1 MSGELEAAGAMA
13 TAGLVAG
20 AIEGSE
26 GQAPGEGAC
35 LNCGAQLNGGA
46 YCSAC
51 GQAAHPH
58 RSLVHVLEEFLHG
71 VFHFDTKVWRTL
83 PMAIFRPGTLTRN
96 YVFGKRARYL
106 SPLALF
112 LLTVFFMF
120 AVFAFTGGPPVNM
133 TESGGVEEA
142 QEELTEARADLAT
155 AERELQEVLANP
167 DPDQPAGL
175 EERLARQAIELAQ
188 AEVAREE
195 GALRRAE
202 AREAAA
208 AAEAQDQTVVAPAQI
223 GTSAP
228 ADGGVAPPTPS
239 VPGDD
244 AATPP
249 ARPQVT
255 VTEDGVDVDRSD
267 TNLTWQDAAREVAE
281 SDDVVGIQGW
291 DWFNDRIRQQL
302 RNPDLAAYKVQEA
315 AAKFS
320 FLLVPISLPFIA
332 LLFLWKRGV
341 TLYDHVVFS
350 LYELSFVSLLFIAIG
365 MLARVDSLVMV
376 IPFLVTL
383 GIPIHT
389 FFHVKGAYA
398 LGWFSA
404 IWRTF
409 FMLIFASIALT
420 LFLITILIVGLA
432 G

>member
-20 AIEGSE
+20 AIEGRE
-26 GQAPGEGAC
+26 GQKPGKGGC
-35 LNCGAQLNGGA
+35 LNCGAPLTGA

-58 RSLVHVLEEFLHG
+58 RSLAHVLEEFLHG
-71 VFHFDTKVWRTL
+71 IFHFDTKVWRTL

-96 YVFGKRARYL
+96 YVYGKRARYL
-106 SPLALF
+106 SPLAFF

-120 AVFAFTGGPPVNM
+120 AVFAFAGGPPVNV
-133 TESGGVEEA
+133 TESGTVAEA
-142 QEELTEARADLAT
+142 QAELTEAREDLAT
-155 AERELQEVLANP
+155 AERELQDVLANP

-175 EERLARQAIELAQ
+175 EESLARQAIGLAQ

-195 GALRRAE
+195 QALRRAQ

-208 AAEAQDQTVVAPAQI
+208 AQAQDQAVEAPVAVGAPAE
-223 GTSAP
+223 GA
-228 ADGGVAPPTPS
+228 VAPPERAAPAA
-239 VPGDD
+239 D
-244 AATPP
+244 AATAPP
-249 ARPQVT
+249 LPGPVQVE
-255 VTEDGVDVDRSD
+255 VDSVDSDGGPL
-267 TNLTWQDAAREVAE
+267 NWQDAVREMAE
-281 SDDVVGIQGW
+281 SDDFVVIQGW
-291 DWFNDRIRQQL
+291 DAFNARIRDQL
-302 RNPDLAAYKVQEA
+302 RNPDLAAYKIQEA

-350 LYELSFVSLLFIAIG
+350 LYELSFVSLLFVAIVT
-365 MLARVDSLVMV
+365 LARVEALVV
-376 IPFLVTL
+376 LAPLLVTF
-383 GIPIHT
+383 GIPVHT
-389 FFHVKGAYA
+389 FFHLRGAYA

-404 IWRTF
+404 TWRTF
-409 FMLIFASIALT
+409 LLMIFATIALS
-420 LFLITILIVGLA
+420 LFLIAIVILGLA